1 MIATL
6 QCAVKKQGQVTL
18 HYTSRDVLQTSQSS
32 KTLSSEPSA
41 LVYDN
46 NGNEV
51 PLGCPARHLSLRHQ
65 ASEPGEAGHG
75 QGAPQGGEVLEAML
89 LMWMHRWPKSCN
101 SLSACS
107 RRAFSLHI
115 HTAQLWRQGA
125 PAFEHTFSRR
135 HFLCTQASKE
145 RKHPLDFTAPRTS
158 SLEDYRLL

>member
-32 KTLSSEPSA
+32 KTLSSEPST

-89 LMWMHRWPKSCN
+89 LKMATNQIPELRAMTGV
-101 SLSACS
+101 SAADA
-107 RRAFSLHI
+107 R
-115 HTAQLWRQGA
+115 
-125 PAFEHTFSRR
+125 
-135 HFLCTQASKE
+135 
-145 RKHPLDFTAPRTS
+145 DV
-158 SLEDYRLL
+158 